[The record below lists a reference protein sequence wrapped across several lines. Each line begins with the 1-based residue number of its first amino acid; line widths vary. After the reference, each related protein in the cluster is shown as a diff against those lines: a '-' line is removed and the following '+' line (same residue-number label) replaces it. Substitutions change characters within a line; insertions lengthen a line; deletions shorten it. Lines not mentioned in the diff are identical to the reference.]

1 MRSVATKTNSEI
13 SDILHCC
20 SSNYICRI
28 EICDQEH
35 QLNCAV
41 MRRFLPE
48 LTSTTVKYTDIFGNV
63 DKQLAAV
70 KLFSKISKQR
80 EIIDENHSLD

>member
-1 MRSVATKTNSEI
+1 
-13 SDILHCC
+13 
-20 SSNYICRI
+20 
-28 EICDQEH
+28 
-35 QLNCAV
+35 

-70 KLFSKISKQR
+70 KLFAKISKQR
-80 EIIDENHSLD
+80 EIIDDNYSLV